1 MVFYGPMKILFPII
15 CLISAVASAETVTS
29 VSTLASKLKT
39 IAAQETRFNLTAS
52 VDCVVRYRNA
62 DAFVTISDSASSAMV
77 SLREPHIAKIQ
88 PGDVIHLEGN
98 VSPGAPLYPMAHADI
113 LEPIR
118 RGAPPTPIATD
129 VGSVMA
135 GHHDWRFVRITGLV
149 RDVLKSET
157 SSAWACLFLGADNE
171 ILWVS
176 VPLLQIPLPDLQKL
190 IGCRVALDGY
200 AHLNTGSF
208 RLFSGRGFH
217 CAGRD
222 AIHPL
227 DTAVRDP
234 FEADE
239 LETIVCKT
247 TSQIATSDRV
257 RTSGRV
263 LCTWDRRN
271 FLIMNASGTPTK
283 ALVDDGPLPRCDDS
297 IEVSGFPQSGVFNIS
312 LVHAQWRPAK
322 PVKTPEQNIKTISAQ
337 DVLGDATEEPFVHTF
352 MNGQKIRIRGRV
364 RQRGNGIPPAGN
376 QLVLEDG
383 DILFTVKCDSD
394 PGMTKR
400 IEPASTVEAT
410 GVCIIDSEISP
421 SGLAFPVNWRFSV
434 ILRDPRDLVLIAA
447 PPWWTPRRL
456 MTVIGLL
463 GTVILGI
470 LIRHRTQKRTAALLA
485 KVTTDLKVGER
496 TRLAVELHDSLAQTL
511 TGVSLEIDTAAKLAA
526 EDRPSMMNHLGIAA
540 RTLKSCRDELRN
552 CLWDLRNRALEETDM
567 TTAIRQTL
575 APHAN
580 GVEIAIRFNVP
591 RERFSDNMAHA
602 ILRIVRELTVN
613 AIRHGKATKIKIAG
627 SIEDN
632 AMKFSVRDNGTG
644 FDIKRAP
651 GFSEGHYGLLGIRER
666 IEAFEGDFTLE
677 SDIGHG
683 TRATI
688 TLSLANLKG

>member
-1 MVFYGPMKILFPII
+1 MKFVFSLI
-15 CLISAVASAETVTS
+15 CLISAVASAETVTT
-29 VSTLASKLKT
+29 VSELASRLKT
-39 IAAQETRFNLTAS
+39 ISAKETAFDLTAS
-52 VDCVVRYRNA
+52 AECIVCYRDM
-62 DAFVTISDSASSAMV
+62 DAFITISDSASSAMI
-77 SLREPHIAKIQ
+77 SLQGPTLSSIRT
-88 PGDVIHLEGN
+88 GDIVHLKGTI
-98 VSPGAPLYPMAHADI
+98 SPSAPLYPMAHADTF
-113 LEPIR
+113 ETIR
-118 RGAPPTPIATD
+118 RGTPPTPIATD
-129 VGSVMA
+129 VRSVMA

-176 VPLLQIPLPDLQKL
+176 VPLLQIPLPDLKKL
-190 IGCRVALDGY
+190 IGRRVALDGY

-257 RTSGRV
+257 RTRGRV
-263 LCTWDRRN
+263 LCTWGRRN
-271 FLIMNASGTPTK
+271 FLIKNASGTPTK

-322 PVKTPEQNIKTISAQ
+322 PVKTPGQNIMTISAQ

-364 RQRGNGIPPAGN
+364 RQRGSETPPAN
-376 QLVLEDG
+376 DQLVLEDG

-394 PGMTKR
+394 PEMTKR

-410 GVCIIDSEISP
+410 GICIIDSEISP

-447 PPWWTPRRL
+447 PPWWTPGRL

-463 GTVILGI
+463 VTVILGI
-470 LIRHRTQKRTAALLA
+470 LIRHRTQKRTAALLSR
-485 KVTTDLKVGER
+485 VMTDLKVGER

-511 TGVSLEIDTAAKLAA
+511 TGVSLEIDTAAKLAD
-526 EDRPSMMNHLGIAA
+526 ENRPSMIEHLNTAA

-552 CLWDLRNRALEETDM
+552 CLWDLRNQALEEADM
-567 TTAIRQTL
+567 STAIRQTL

-580 GVEIAIRFNVP
+580 GVELAIRFNVP

-613 AIRHGKATKIKIAG
+613 AIRHGKATKIRIAG

-644 FDIKRAP
+644 FDVEHAP

-666 IEAFEGDFTLE
+666 IEAFEGDFALE
-677 SDIGHG
+677 SDIGQG

-688 TLSLANLKG
+688 TLNLTNLKG

>member
-1 MVFYGPMKILFPII
+1 MKILFPII
-15 CLISAVASAETVTS
+15 CLMSAVASAETLTT
-29 VSTLASKLKT
+29 VSTLASKLKA
-39 IAAQETRFNLTAS
+39 ISAQETRFNLTAS
-52 VDCVVRYRNA
+52 VDCIVRYR
-62 DAFVTISDSASSAMV
+62 DLEAFVTISDSASSAMV

-113 LEPIR
+113 LETIR
-118 RGAPPTPIATD
+118 RGTPPTPVVTD
-129 VGSVMA
+129 VRSVMA
-135 GHHDWRFVRITGLV
+135 GLHDWRFVRITGLV
-149 RDVLKSET
+149 RDVMKSKT
-157 SSAWACLFLGADNE
+157 SSEWACLFLGADNE

-176 VPLLQIPLPDLQKL
+176 IPLLQTPLADLKQL
-190 IGCRVALDGY
+190 VGRAVALDGY

-217 CAGRD
+217 CTGLD

-227 DTAVRDP
+227 DTSARDP
-234 FEADE
+234 FDVDE

-247 TSQIATSDRV
+247 TSQISTSDRV
-257 RTSGRV
+257 KTRGRV
-263 LCTWDRRN
+263 LCTWDGRN
-271 FLIMNASGTPTK
+271 ILIKNVYGTPTK
-283 ALVDDGPLPRCDDS
+283 VVVDDVPLPRCDAS
-297 IEVSGFPQSGVFNIS
+297 IEVSGFPQSGVFDIS
-312 LVHAQWRPAK
+312 LVHAQWRPTAFLEI
-322 PVKTPEQNIKTISAQ
+322 PLQDTKTISAQ
-337 DVLGDATEEPFVHTF
+337 EVLGNTADAPFVHTF
-352 MNGQKIRIRGRV
+352 MNGQSIRIRGRV
-364 RQRGNGIPPAGN
+364 RQRGRTISPASD
-376 QLVLEDG
+376 QFVLEDG
-383 DILFTVKCDSD
+383 DVIFTVRCDSEPEKITSLK
-394 PGMTKR
+394 PG
-400 IEPASTVEAT
+400 STVEAT
-410 GVCIIDSEISP
+410 GICVIDSEISP

-434 ILRDPRDLVLIAA
+434 ILRNPQDLVLINA
-447 PPWWTPRRL
+447 PPWWTPGRL

-463 GTVILGI
+463 VTALLAI
-470 LIRHRTQKRTAALLA
+470 LIRHRTQKRTASLLA
-485 KVTTDLKVGER
+485 KVTTDLRVGER

-526 EDRPSMMNHLGIAA
+526 ENRPSMMNHLGIAA

-552 CLWDLRNRALEETDM
+552 CLWDLRNRALEEADM

-644 FDIKRAP
+644 FDTKRAP

-666 IEAFEGDFTLE
+666 IEAFEGDFSIE

>member
-1 MVFYGPMKILFPII
+1 MI
-15 CLISAVASAETVTS
+15 
-29 VSTLASKLKT
+29 
-39 IAAQETRFNLTAS
+39 
-52 VDCVVRYRNA
+52 
-62 DAFVTISDSASSAMV
+62 
-77 SLREPHIAKIQ
+77 SLRGPTLTRIQ
-88 PGDVIHLEGN
+88 PGDIVHLKGN
-98 VSPGAPLYPMAHADI
+98 ISPGAPLYPMAHADI
-113 LEPIR
+113 LETIR
-118 RGAPPTPIATD
+118 RGTPPTPVVTD
-129 VGSVMA
+129 VRSVMA
-135 GHHDWRFVRITGLV
+135 GLHDWRFVRITGLV
-149 RDVLKSET
+149 RDVMKSKT
-157 SSAWACLFLGADNE
+157 SSEWACLFLGADNE

-176 VPLLQIPLPDLQKL
+176 IPLLQTPLADLKQL
-190 IGCRVALDGY
+190 VGRAVALDGY

-217 CAGRD
+217 CTGLD

-227 DTAVRDP
+227 DTSARDP
-234 FEADE
+234 FDVDE

-247 TSQIATSDRV
+247 TSQISTSDRV
-257 RTSGRV
+257 KTRGRV
-263 LCTWDRRN
+263 LCTWDGRN
-271 FLIMNASGTPTK
+271 ILVKNVYGTPTK
-283 ALVDDGPLPRCDDS
+283 VVVDGAPLPRCDDS

-312 LVHAQWRPAK
+312 LVHAQWRPTASLEI
-322 PVKTPEQNIKTISAQ
+322 PLQDTKTISAQ
-337 DVLGDATEEPFVHTF
+337 EVLGNTADAPFVHTF

-364 RQRGNGIPPAGN
+364 RQRGSGIPPAGN

-394 PGMTKR
+394 PGMTNR
-400 IEPASTVEAT
+400 IKPASTVEAT
-410 GVCIIDSEISP
+410 GICIIDSEISP

-434 ILRDPRDLVLIAA
+434 ILRDPRDLVLVAA

-511 TGVSLEIDTAAKLAA
+511 TGVSLEIDTAAKLAD
-526 EDRPSMMNHLGIAA
+526 ENRPSMFEHLNTAA

-552 CLWDLRNRALEETDM
+552 CLWDLRNQALEEADM
-567 TTAIRQTL
+567 STAIRQTL
-575 APHAN
+575 APHAD
-580 GVEIAIRFNVP
+580 GVELAIRFNVP

-627 SIEDN
+627 SIEGN
-632 AMKFSVRDNGTG
+632 ALKFSVRDNGTG
-644 FDIKRAP
+644 FDVERAP

-677 SDIGHG
+677 SGVGQG

-688 TLSLANLKG
+688 TLSLTSLKG